1 MMKTDFRRSQRDC
14 VYCALHIN
22 SALSISHYH
31 QLENV
36 CQLNMH
42 DINRTRQHHSL
53 SNKIKGCVNVGH
65 YTYFETHHPND
76 CARALTYER
85 FLTSKSFKWINA
97 EWAFFFHS
105 LSISLYL
112 QRKKEYAQQKNLIKI
127 ANNGR
132 ICCLAICL
140 YIFVSCIQDSFASV
154 SVSVFLLTSFLLIIR
169 FFLCAERLF
178 HWKYVL
184 FDQMNNSKAIKNY
197 AKYN

>member
-22 SALSISHYH
+22 SALYISHYH

-105 LSISLYL
+105 LSFSLYL
-112 QRKKEYAQQKNLIKI
+112 QRKKEYAQQKKSHKNSEQWSNMLSGYLFIH
-127 ANNGR
+127 
-132 ICCLAICL
+132 
-140 YIFVSCIQDSFASV
+140 FCIMYS
-154 SVSVFLLTSFLLIIR
+154 R
-169 FFLCAERLF
+169 FFCFRFSFSFFIYFFFTHHPFFSMCRKAVPLKICAFRSNEQQQSNKKLCE
-178 HWKYVL
+178 
-184 FDQMNNSKAIKNY
+184 I
-197 AKYN
+197 